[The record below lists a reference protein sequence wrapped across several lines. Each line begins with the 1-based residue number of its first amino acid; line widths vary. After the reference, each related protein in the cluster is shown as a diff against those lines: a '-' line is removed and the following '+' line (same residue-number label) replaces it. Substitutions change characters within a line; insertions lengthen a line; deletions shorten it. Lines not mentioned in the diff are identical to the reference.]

1 MLLPEARRVA
11 LSWKGD
17 VMTTSSSRLRV
28 LVEIALVVALAAVL
42 NAIKIWRMP
51 QGGTFSLGM
60 LPLFV
65 LAIRRGP
72 VVGMLAGALYGVV
85 DFFVDPYPPVH
96 WVQYA
101 LDYPVAYAGVGIAG
115 LMSRPVR
122 AAFAKGSRRWVLP
135 LAAAVLIGSAARYAA
150 HVVSGVVFFAQYAKG
165 PVLLYSLLYNLY
177 VPISAAACFA
187 AAVVLMPLLLSNEA
201 AGA

>member
-1 MLLPEARRVA
+1 
-11 LSWKGD
+11 
-17 VMTTSSSRLRV
+17 MTASSSRLRL

-42 NAIKIWRMP
+42 NAIKLWRMP

-72 VVGMLAGALYGVV
+72 AVGVLAGALYGVV

-96 WVQYA
+96 WVQFA
-101 LDYPVAYAGVGIAG
+101 LDYPVAYAGVGLAG
-115 LMSRPVR
+115 LLAGPVR
-122 AAFAKGSRRWVLP
+122 TAFATGTRRWVLP
-135 LAAAVLIGSAARYAA
+135 LAGAILIGAAARYAV

-165 PVLLYSLLYNLY
+165 PVLVYSLLYNLY

-187 AAVVLMPLLLSNEA
+187 AAVVLMPLLMSDEA
-201 AGA
+201 MTS

>member
-1 MLLPEARRVA
+1 MN
-11 LSWKGD
+11 S
-17 VMTTSSSRLRV
+17 SSSRLRL

-60 LPLFV
+60 LPLFI

-72 VVGMLAGALYGVV
+72 AIGVLAGALYGVV

-96 WVQYA
+96 WIQFA
-101 LDYPVAYAGVGIAG
+101 LDYPVAYAGVGLAG
-115 LMSRPVR
+115 L
-122 AAFAKGSRRWVLP
+122 FAVPLQSALANGSRKWILP
-135 LAAAVLIGSAARYAA
+135 LAAAISIGAAARYAA
-150 HVVSGVVFFAQYAKG
+150 HVISGVVFFAQYATG
-165 PVLLYSLLYNLY
+165 PVLAYSLLYNLY

-187 AAVVLMPLLLSNEA
+187 AAVPLVPLLVAIGTESDR
-201 AGA
+201 